1 MGLVEHEIDIP
12 TGRRDSDNKLRVFLF
27 ADDMIALAVRGGS
40 DRTKTLLLTLE
51 QGKKLQQALAKLI
64 PIGEEAVSRHDEAA

>member
-12 TGRRDSDNKLRVFLF
+12 TGRRDSDDKLRVYLF
-27 ADDMIALAVRGGS
+27 ADDMVALAVRGGS
-40 DRTKTLLLTLE
+40 DRTKTILLTLE

-64 PIGEEAVSRHDEAA
+64 PIGEEAVSRRDEAA